1 MRIKGAGGCQDIRL
15 YETDFQT
22 AWQLIF
28 DCMGQCGIEVQ
39 QVDNEHHV
47 AHGRKKSMYYDITL
61 RDMEDGTVQIYFDQ
75 HKKYIEVYSFRN
87 DTNTMDQFSSS
98 TRRGWKKCTAELNVR
113 TVGLPCRPTTSTA
126 PNAANSSTSTRM
138 SSTILMKPRAF
149 SKPFSNAMILDKDNG
164 PVPEIPGRGVLGKGP
179 RAKGF

>member
-87 DTNTMDQFSSS
+87 DTNTMDQFFKFYE
-98 TRRGWKKCTAELNVR
+98 TRLEEMHGGIKCPYCGSPVQANNKYCPECGKQLNCNKDVIDN
-113 TVGLPCRPTTSTA
+113 SDEA
-126 PNAANSSTSTRM
+126 P
-138 SSTILMKPRAF
+138 
-149 SKPFSNAMILDKDNG
+149 
-164 PVPEIPGRGVLGKGP
+164 
-179 RAKGF
+179 GFFEAIFKRHDS

>member
-75 HKKYIEVYSFRN
+75 HK
-87 DTNTMDQFSSS
+87 
-98 TRRGWKKCTAELNVR
+98 
-113 TVGLPCRPTTSTA
+113 
-126 PNAANSSTSTRM
+126 STSRSIPSAMTRTPWT
-138 SSTILMKPRAF
+138 SFQVLRDAAGR
-149 SKPFSNAMILDKDNG
+149 NARRN
-164 PVPEIPGRGVLGKGP
+164 
-179 RAKGF
+179 